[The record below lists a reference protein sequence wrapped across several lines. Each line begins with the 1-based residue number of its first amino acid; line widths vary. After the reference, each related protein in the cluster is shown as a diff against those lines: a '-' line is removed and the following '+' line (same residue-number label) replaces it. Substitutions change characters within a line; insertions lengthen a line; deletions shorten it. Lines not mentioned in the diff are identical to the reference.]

1 MLSSS
6 NPSSL
11 GNGTKLYMLDLP
23 KKRFF
28 CGIPNAQW
36 GVILQKLIKLLP
48 LWSVLSI
55 PLSQSI
61 PDCVPLFHLRLSET
75 PRGIPNVGIFR
86 QLRWR
91 QRWELVFLLVK
102 MAQGGGAG
110 GWVWGTRAEGEELGG
125 GTRAQARDLDWKG
138 KRESESERVT
148 SWDTH
153 HCDVAKEC
161 QHGFKIH
168 CHGRPKQLWTGLVH
182 KLHQF

>member
-36 GVILQKLIKLLP
+36 GVILQKLSKLLP

-110 GWVWGTRAEGEELGG
+110 G
-125 GTRAQARDLDWKG
+125 
-138 KRESESERVT
+138 
-148 SWDTH
+148 
-153 HCDVAKEC
+153 
-161 QHGFKIH
+161 
-168 CHGRPKQLWTGLVH
+168 
-182 KLHQF
+182 